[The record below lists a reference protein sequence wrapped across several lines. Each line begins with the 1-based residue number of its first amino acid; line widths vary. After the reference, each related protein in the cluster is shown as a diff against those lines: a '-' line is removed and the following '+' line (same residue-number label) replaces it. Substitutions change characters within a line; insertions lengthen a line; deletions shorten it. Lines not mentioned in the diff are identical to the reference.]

1 MAVTTPVSYER
12 CQLGGIRITRRIPR
26 LRTLADQN
34 ASLMVTCLVWAA
46 VLVVVVLL
54 ILVVFWSM
62 IVGAFP
68 IWPPIAVAVVTFR
81 ILTRPRIPTAFVRLV
96 AALSVLAL
104 AIDLPTAV
112 PNYFLAMR
120 ELGYTGSF
128 GSAIGAAPVDWV
140 RLLDLGLPLCI
151 LGGAAI
157 GSSLAAVRRPRT
169 GGGEPRRSV
178 LAPAAERVA
187 AFIRT
192 ARSRQPR

>member
-1 MAVTTPVSYER
+1 
-12 CQLGGIRITRRIPR
+12 
-26 LRTLADQN
+26 
-34 ASLMVTCLVWAA
+34 MVTCLVWAA

-81 ILTRPRIPTAFVRLV
+81 ILRRPRIPTPLVRLV
-96 AALSVLAL
+96 ATLSVLGL
-104 AIDLPTAV
+104 AIDLPTGV

-128 GSAIGAAPVDWV
+128 GGALGAAPVDWV

-151 LGGAAI
+151 LAGTAI
-157 GSSLAAVRRPRT
+157 GSLLAL
-169 GGGEPRRSV
+169 GRRSRTHGSETWRSP
-178 LAPAAERVA
+178 LAPRAEQLA
-187 AFIRT
+187 AFIRR